1 MSQGLWAPHVVG
13 TSIVGTM
20 GVLETPGLADVSLEA
35 APSAMTPLWAP
46 GEEAHLRWNPEDS
59 QLKGREDF

>member
-1 MSQGLWAPHVVG
+1 M
-13 TSIVGTM
+13 GTM

-46 GEEAHLRWNPEDS
+46 GEEAHLTWNPEDS
-59 QLKGREDF
+59 QFEGREDF